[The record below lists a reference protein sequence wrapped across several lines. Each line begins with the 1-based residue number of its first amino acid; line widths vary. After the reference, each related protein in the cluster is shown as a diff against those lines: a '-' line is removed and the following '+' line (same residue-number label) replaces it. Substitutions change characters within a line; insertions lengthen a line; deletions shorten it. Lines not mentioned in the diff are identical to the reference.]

1 MDDHNSP
8 ASVWRVNVEVLKRL
22 LACAAA
28 CTCVGVIYMQW
39 TYIWMLRSEMAAITQ
54 RFRPLET
61 ARDEGGICCDS
72 AVCYGATSCYKVNC
86 YHRFPERRTHAEVR
100 DKRDVTKQRKRR
112 EKQHTFLHLVPV
124 SSQSYNDG
132 DITVLSWAAEQSR
145 GQGLQVSADI
155 VTVETE
161 GTYFIYS
168 QVLYKDTTWIMGHV
182 ITKRFKGAETKLM
195 KCLKSMPSNISQ
207 PLNTCY
213 TAGIY
218 FLESGSTLQL
228 SVPRKSAELI
238 LTAHA
243 TFMGLFNI

>member
-1 MDDHNSP
+1 
-8 ASVWRVNVEVLKRL
+8 
-22 LACAAA
+22 
-28 CTCVGVIYMQW
+28 MQW
-39 TYIWMLRSEMAAITQ
+39 TYFWMLRSEMAEITQ
-54 RFRPLET
+54 RFRPLDT

-72 AVCYGATSCYKVNC
+72 AVCYGATSCYKVSC
-86 YHRFPERRTHAEVR
+86 YHRFPERRTHAEGR

-112 EKQHTFLHLVPV
+112 EQQHTFLHLVPV
-124 SSQSYNDG
+124 SSQSYR
-132 DITVLSWAAEQSR
+132 QSR
-145 GQGLQVSADI
+145 GQGLQLSADT
-155 VTVETE
+155 VTVEAE

-168 QVLYKDTTWIMGHV
+168 QVLYKDTTWVMGHV
-182 ITKRFKGAETKLM
+182 ITKRLKGAETKLM
-195 KCLKSMPSNISQ
+195 KCLKSMPSNVSQ

-238 LTAHA
+238 LTAHT